1 MSGIMYN
8 SLDHCSIV
16 SVSTISSGNWVSAKN
31 HLYAR
36 SHHLQDGVDS
46 RTSNLSFKS
55 LNCLSIVSVI
65 TVSCSGCFWV
75 THLLSFHSSMILF
88 CDPHILGHPVFYPAI
103 LSPPCGYCTC
113 DKSIHCYPRKL
124 LDWIYR
130 SIVVRN
136 CCCLFWEAVCRSSV
150 IFCWNIKQKNL
161 LAYDACYNYKHAI
174 YLVSDCLSGCLSP
187 GFILCYF
194 PKTVWGFSSLVS
206 YFFHFLRH
214 PVSLCATICFLTSFR
229 PL

>member
-1 MSGIMYN
+1 MRSFRSLHCVSGPFFFISLSYKILSCPDTTFHVSSYMLQLPMSGIMYN

-75 THLLSFHSSMILF
+75 THLSFHSSMILY

-113 DKSIHCYPRKL
+113 DKFIHCYPCKL
-124 LDWIYR
+124 LDWIY
-130 SIVVRN
+130 RN

-150 IFCWNIKQKNL
+150 IFC
-161 LAYDACYNYKHAI
+161 
-174 YLVSDCLSGCLSP
+174 
-187 GFILCYF
+187 
-194 PKTVWGFSSLVS
+194 
-206 YFFHFLRH
+206 
-214 PVSLCATICFLTSFR
+214 
-229 PL
+229 